1 MKCKLHPS
9 FLAHPQSVGFPRR
22 PLVQALRRTLAFP
35 LVASSLSVPMALAQD
50 EGASGARLEEVLV
63 TAQKRSESL
72 QDVPI
77 SVQALGSAELDRLNI
92 NGFSEY
98 VQQLPSVSFAQR
110 RPGQASLFMRGVSEG
125 GNGNQS
131 LQGPS
136 VAIYLDNQPVTAI
149 GFNLDPHIYDVE
161 RIEVLMGPQGTLYGA
176 ASQSG
181 TLRIVTQKPSTEAFE
196 AGLDLTAE
204 TISNGGE
211 SYMVEGFVNVPV
223 SERVALRVAAWWDDD
238 GGFIDA
244 VEDTIS
250 FPLSGITR
258 GNAGFVEDDFNQATK
273 QGLRAA
279 LGVDLSDRWTA
290 TASVSHQRLEAD
302 GIWDHDPDEL
312 GDFKVGR
319 FFDDRQEDEWTQ
331 FALTVEG
338 DLGFADLTYAG
349 SYLDREFESYSD
361 YSHYSIDG
369 FVEPYY
375 TCYVSY
381 FGPCVDPSI
390 QYSNFSDMSYET
402 HELRLA
408 SPGDGRLNWV
418 GGVFYSE
425 VETAFDS
432 RWSIPPINP
441 GAAVED
447 DLYFQTDQ
455 VRVDRETAVFGE
467 IYYDFTDAWQ
477 LTVGYRYFDNET
489 TLDGFVGT
497 IFFPDCC
504 FAFSPE
510 RPPDNVASEFNGN
523 DGTGKISLSYT
534 LSDDAMVY
542 GTVAEGYRPGGVNRS
557 PGVGETYE
565 ADFLTSYEFGW
576 KSEWLDGRLRLN
588 GAVYFMEWDDVQI
601 GFFNPDISLLG
612 LVDNVGAAESSGIEL
627 DVNWLVSDS
636 LDFRLTYAGNNAELT
651 EDYFARSDS
660 IEPDA
665 ETGQDLPF
673 TPDNKFTLTGRYSF
687 QLANF
692 DSALQ
697 VNYTYTD
704 EQWNDIFLSNRE
716 KMDDYALL
724 NASLRI
730 EAGRWH
736 ASLFGSNLTDEVAE
750 LYINNADIERLIT
763 VNQPRTFGVSFGM
776 SFD

>member
-1 MKCKLHPS
+1 MNRTRSSRSSALSPAVH
-9 FLAHPQSVGFPRR
+9 FRRR
-22 PLVQALRRTLAFP
+22 PIVVALRSSFAVP
-35 LVASSLSVPMALAQD
+35 LIASSLAVPNALAQS
-50 EGASGARLEEVLV
+50 EGGARLEEVLV

-77 SVQALGSAELDRLNI
+77 SVQALGSADLDRLNI

-98 VQQLPSVSFAQR
+98 VQQLPSVSFTQR

-196 AGLDLTAE
+196 AGLDVTAE
-204 TISNGGE
+204 TISSGGD
-211 SYMVEGFVNVPV
+211 SYMIEGYANVPI
-223 SERVALRVAAWWDDD
+223 SDRVALRVAAWWDDD

-244 VEDTIS
+244 VDDTIT

-258 GNAGFVEDDFNQATK
+258 DNAGFVRDNFNEATK

-279 LGVDLSDRWTA
+279 LGVDLSDRWSA

-302 GIWDHDPDEL
+302 GIWDHDPEEL
-312 GDFKVGR
+312 GEFKVGR

-331 FALTVEG
+331 FSLTVEG

-390 QYSNFSDMSYET
+390 QYSNLSDMTYQT

-408 SPGDGRLNWV
+408 SSGDGRLNWV

-455 VRVDRETAVFGE
+455 KRVDREMAIFGE
-467 IYYDFTDAWQ
+467 VYYDFNEAWR
-477 LTVGYRYFDNET
+477 LTLGYRFFDNET

-497 IFFPDCC
+497 IYFPECC

-523 DGTGKISLSYT
+523 DGTGKISLSYNV
-534 LSDDAMVY
+534 SDDIMLY
-542 GTVAEGYRPGGVNRS
+542 GTVAQGYRPGGVNRA

-576 KSEWLDGRLRLN
+576 KTEMMDGRLRFN
-588 GAVYFMEWDDVQI
+588 GAIYYMEWDDVQI

-612 LVDNVGAAESSGIEL
+612 LVDNVGAAESSGIEF
-627 DVNWLVSDS
+627 DATWLATDS
-636 LDFRLTYAGNNAELT
+636 LELILSYAANNAELT
-651 EDYFARSDS
+651 EDYFSSADAT
-660 IEPDA
+660 EPDA
-665 ETGQDLPF
+665 TDGQDLPF
-673 TPDNKFTLTGRYSF
+673 TPDTKYTITGRYSF
-687 QLANF
+687 DFMDFN
-692 DSALQ
+692 SALQ

-704 EQWNDIFLSNRE
+704 AQWNDIFLSNRE
-716 KMDDYALL
+716 QMDAYGLI
-724 NASLRI
+724 NGSLRI

-736 ASLFGSNLTDEVAE
+736 ASLFGSNLTNEVAE
-750 LYINNADIERLIT
+750 LFINTADVQRLVT

-776 SFD
+776 NFN